1 MNPEE
6 RAPSFPQLRT
16 TAPEGP
22 VWNLTPLRWD
32 AAGPASHPLQSYL
45 QTLPTEARQAWDHS
59 LHLQE
64 VSGETLSWLVVL
76 TGETWDAVH
85 AFRAGFR
92 VGERLRDLHAPRIAL
107 RTLPP
112 QGTPFVEGLCGGLFT
127 LSWKRHA
134 TSPPDLH
141 VPPEVPVNRLQPR
154 LRGWLQA
161 RWWASLPG
169 NLLPPPVFAEQAA
182 KVLKGAGVE
191 VRVYDE
197 SWLQTEG
204 FGGILAVARGSH
216 QPPRLV
222 VAEYAPEGAR
232 DTVVLVGKAV
242 TFDTGGINLKRSG
255 PGLVSMRQDKTGG
268 AVVLGTLLT
277 AALAHLPVRVVAVVP
292 MVENMP
298 GGRATRPGDVI
309 RMWDG
314 TTVEITNTD
323 AEGRLILADALAYA
337 AHRYPHAALV
347 DVATLTGAAIVISG
361 HTRAPVMGNRPEL
374 VERLHRLGETIGEPL
389 VPLPMDPEIRGL
401 LRSSL
406 ADLANSAMKRE
417 AGTVVAGWFLRRFVP
432 EDRAWAHLDIA
443 GTGIGSDGAPSP
455 AFGVRLLTTYLE
467 TLARA

>member
-6 RAPSFPQLRT
+6 RTPSFPQLRT
-16 TAPEGP
+16 ASPEGP
-22 VWNLTPLRWD
+22 VWNLTPLRPD
-32 AAGPASHPLQSYL
+32 TPGVPPHPLQAYL
-45 QTLPTEARQAWDHS
+45 QGLPPEARQAWNHS
-59 LHLQE
+59 LHVQE
-64 VSGETLSWLVVL
+64 VAGETLSWVVL
-76 TGETWDAVH
+76 HTGEIWDAVH
-85 AFRAGFR
+85 AFRAGLR
-92 VGERLRDLHAPRIAL
+92 VGTRLRDLHAPRIAL
-107 RTLPP
+107 HALPP
-112 QGTPFVEGLCGGLFT
+112 HGTHYVEGLCGGLFSV
-127 LSWKRHA
+127 SWKRN
-134 TSPPDLH
+134 TPPPPDLH
-141 VPPEVPVNRLQPR
+141 VPPEVPVDRLRPR

-169 NLLPPPVFAEQAA
+169 NLLSPPVFAEEARQ
-182 KVLKGAGVE
+182 VLQEAGVQ
-191 VRVYDE
+191 VTVHDE
-197 SWLQTEG
+197 RWLQAEG

-222 VAEYAPEGAR
+222 VADYAPDEAR

-268 AVVLGTLLT
+268 AVVLGTVLAT
-277 AALAHLPVRVVAVVP
+277 ALARLPVRVVGVVP

-298 GGRATRPGDVI
+298 GGGATRPGDVI

-337 AHRYPHAALV
+337 AHRYPGAPLV
-347 DVATLTGAAIVISG
+347 DVATLTGAALVISG
-361 HTRAPVMGNRPEL
+361 HARAPVMGTRPDL

-443 GTGIGSDGAPSP
+443 GTGIGSEGGPSP